1 MFLTHGPLPPESR
14 LFVGRAAELKRI
26 EGWLSDV
33 NCVGAVLGA
42 RQTGKTSLLLKLRHT
57 FRDKYAFAFVDLQAI
72 EGAQADEC
80 FNYIAEQMVEQL
92 AETIQGAVTVPAGNT
107 TFSTFLREFARQTR
121 NVRIIVILDEFG
133 ALPSETAIK
142 LASTIR
148 AVFTSRFIKPEFAR
162 YIFLLAGAT
171 DLLELTTGRNSPLGN
186 VTEKI
191 YLGDLSL
198 AETEQLLTEAFGQ
211 MLVQP
216 STEIGR
222 QLHAWASG
230 HPYWTQLLAA
240 KLGTPV
246 QVPTDELI
254 KNIVEHLLQTED
266 RNLPY
271 LIRSLSSDNAL
282 WNLVESLLDGT
293 PLNFSRANAAIAK
306 LELIGILKDQ
316 DGRCTVRNKIYKE
329 AVHETSRSSRLA
341 LSEKIYE
348 I

>member
-1 MFLTHGPLPPESR
+1 MLEPCSGPGR
-14 LFVGRAAELKRI
+14 L
-26 EGWLSDV
+26 
-33 NCVGAVLGA
+33 
-42 RQTGKTSLLLKLRHT
+42 GKTSLLLKLRHT

-107 TFSTFLREFARQTR
+107 TFSTFLREFARQAR

-171 DLLELTTGRNSPLGN
+171 DMLELTTGRNSPLGN
-186 VTEKI
+186 VTERI
-191 YLGDLSL
+191 IPRRSFLGGNGTVADRSIRAHASAAFYGNRPPASCLGEWPSL
-198 AETEQLLTEAFGQ
+198 LDS
-211 MLVQP
+211 V
-216 STEIGR
+216 
-222 QLHAWASG
+222 ASG
-230 HPYWTQLLAA
+230 ET
-240 KLGTPV
+240 GDTGC

-254 KNIVEHLLQTED
+254 RNIVEHLLQTED

-282 WNLVESLLDGT
+282 WIS
-293 PLNFSRANAAIAK
+293 
-306 LELIGILKDQ
+306 
-316 DGRCTVRNKIYKE
+316 GRVITRRDP
-329 AVHETSRSSRLA
+329 AQLQPR
-341 LSEKIYE
+341 
-348 I
+348 